1 MAKKGKPARKAKS
14 PARKASPA
22 KVKPVPDGYHTI
34 TAHLIIDDAA
44 GAIDFYKK
52 AFGARE
58 RLRMSTP
65 DGKVAHAE
73 VEIGD
78 SVFMLASHYLRG
90 SIAGTYRRGSTNPLS
105 S

>member
-1 MAKKGKPARKAKS
+1 M
-14 PARKASPA
+14 
-22 KVKPVPDGYHTI
+22 
-34 TAHLIIDDAA
+34 
-44 GAIDFYKK
+44 K

-78 SVFMLASHYLRG
+78 SVFMLEKRQQQFFEKLR
-90 SIAGTYRRGSTNPLS
+90 A
-105 S
+105 